1 MTYKHS
7 FVDDYRY
14 LTYSA
19 NPQATDEVETAEIA
33 DGAVTTAKL
42 ANKAVTTA
50 KIADSAVDTA
60 QIKDGAV
67 TADKLA
73 Q

>member
-1 MTYKHS
+1 MTYKES
-7 FVDDYRY
+7 FVDKYPY

-19 NPQATDEVETAEIA
+19 DPNATDEVETAEIA
-33 DGAVTTAKL
+33 DGAITTAKL
-42 ANKAVTTA
+42 AAKAVTTA
-50 KIADSAVDTA
+50 KIADAAVDTD

-67 TADKLA
+67 TAAKLA